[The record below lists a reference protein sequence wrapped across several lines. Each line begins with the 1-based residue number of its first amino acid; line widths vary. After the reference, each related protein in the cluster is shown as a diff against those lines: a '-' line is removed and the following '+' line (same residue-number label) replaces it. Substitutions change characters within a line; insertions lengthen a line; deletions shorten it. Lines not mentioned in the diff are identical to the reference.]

1 MIDDVKL
8 GSRGGNVA
16 MCDVSDSNALPSWV
30 HRREQFES
38 NTIVGEFK
46 ESIAIVVAINR
57 LATSS
62 GSLLAHDWPRLLAV
76 LYDGVERPS
85 LWRETR

>member
-1 MIDDVKL
+1 
-8 GSRGGNVA
+8 

-30 HRREQFES
+30 HRREQSES

-76 LYDGVERPS
+76 LCDAVERPS